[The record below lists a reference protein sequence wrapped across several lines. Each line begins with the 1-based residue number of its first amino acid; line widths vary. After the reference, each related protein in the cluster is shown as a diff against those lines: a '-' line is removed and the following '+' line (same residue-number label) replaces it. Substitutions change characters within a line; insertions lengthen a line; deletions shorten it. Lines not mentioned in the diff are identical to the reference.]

1 MLKFPE
7 ASFSELDPSQALQL
21 MLKVDLNDVNQA
33 ETAISVVDTLV
44 SGKEEGD
51 GVGIIRYK
59 SYYME
64 YIEGILY

>member
-21 MLKVDLNDVNQA
+21 MLKVDLHDVNQA

-59 SYYME
+59 SYYRE
-64 YIEGILY
+64 YIECILY

>member
-1 MLKFPE
+1 MTKFAE

-51 GVGIIRYK
+51 GVGIVRY
-59 SYYME
+59 
-64 YIEGILY
+64 